1 MRRAGPLVLRVES
14 TEDPFAFWGRVTFRI
29 GMDPDAW
36 IWGAARTIRDVSQKG
51 VPQMLAFTAA
61 SAYTPGCFQE
71 VLLRRFLASLPNRVA
86 LLFGAGAISL
96 ALLISPEATAS
107 GQTAGESVADVVA
120 GVKATYQGVQS
131 IRADFSQT
139 VTNAAMGASMQQR
152 GRISLERPRK
162 MRIEVGSP
170 VESMVVS
177 DGKTLWVYSVAS
189 KSVTETPEVGDGG
202 EIGALLE
209 DLAKIDALFD
219 VKLIEDKPP
228 KATHTVTLSP
238 RKAGQFKSLQLSLLR
253 QKFTLTDLRL
263 VDQFDT
269 VTSMSF
275 TNMKLNQDLPDSDF
289 MFKAPAGVQVIKS
302 GSK

>member
-1 MRRAGPLVLRVES
+1 
-14 TEDPFAFWGRVTFRI
+14 
-29 GMDPDAW
+29 
-36 IWGAARTIRDVSQKG
+36 
-51 VPQMLAFTAA
+51 MLAFTAA
-61 SAYTPGCFQE
+61 SAYTPGGFQE

-86 LLFGAGAISL
+86 LLCGSAATILVLL
-96 ALLISPEATAS
+96 ASPGATA
-107 GQTAGESVADVVA
+107 QPAGESVADVVA
-120 GVKATYQGVQS
+120 GVKATYLGVQS

-152 GRISLERPRK
+152 GRIALERPRK
-162 MRIEVGSP
+162 MRIEVGNP

-209 DLAKIDALFD
+209 DLGRIDSIFD
-219 VKLIEDKPP
+219 VKLVEDKPP
-228 KATHTVTLSP
+228 KATQTVTLSP
-238 RKAGQFKSLQLSLLR
+238 RKAGQFKSLQISLLR

-269 VTSMSF
+269 ITAMSF

-289 MFKAPAGVQVIKS
+289 TFKAPAGVQVIKS
-302 GSK
+302 GGK